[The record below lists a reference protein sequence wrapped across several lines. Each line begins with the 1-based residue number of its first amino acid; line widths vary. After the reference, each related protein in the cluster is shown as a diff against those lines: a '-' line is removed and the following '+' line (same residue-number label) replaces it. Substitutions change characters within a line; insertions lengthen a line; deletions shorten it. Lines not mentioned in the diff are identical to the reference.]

1 MSATTGAA
9 LTDAEPTGGTR
20 LDLGVGAAVAFAVH
34 VGLGLAI
41 ALAPPGKR
49 ADAAGPTAERD
60 GCASVV
66 SPACI
71 GAEPSRATLPPAS
84 DDLATAIGARRCPEP
99 VRRGQRREHEP
110 PPAVAVDL
118 LRAEVVA
125 NLGLESG
132 KRLESGAR
140 PGAGGTQV
148 ARPEDKLAV
157 AVESKTRLGEIL
169 AGGTGGTE
177 QKRKL
182 GEILGSASGKAGGEG
197 TVNVTG
203 SSYMRAVGIAVRS
216 RLVLPPSI
224 PLWER
229 AGLVA
234 KVRVRRMTASGE
246 VLEWSWD
253 KRSGNDDFDE
263 TVSSVMNRYKAGL
276 LQLPAPPPHILD
288 QINSQGAAII
298 VR

>member
-1 MSATTGAA
+1 MDAMSEVESTLGA
-9 LTDAEPTGGTR
+9 R
-20 LDLGVGAAVAFAVH
+20 LDLGVGAGVALLVHFA
-34 VGLGLAI
+34 LGLAI
-41 ALAPPGKR
+41 VLSPPGKR
-49 ADAAGPTAERD
+49 AAAAEHAAEPD

-66 SPACI
+66 SPACV
-71 GAEPSRATLPPAS
+71 GAAPNRVALPAAS
-84 DDLATAIGARRCPEP
+84 DETASAIGERRCPEP

-125 NLGLESG
+125 NLGSETG
-132 KRLESGAR
+132 KRLETGAR
-140 PGAGGTQV
+140 PGAGGTHV

-169 AGGTGGTE
+169 AGGTGGVE
-177 QKRKL
+177 QQRKL
-182 GEILGSASGKAGGEG
+182 GEILGTASGKAGGEG

-203 SSYMRAVGIAVRS
+203 STYMRAVGMAVRS
-216 RLVLPPSI
+216 KLVLPPSI

-229 AGLVA
+229 AGLQA
-234 KVRVRRMTASGE
+234 KVRVRRMTASGG

-263 TVSSVMNRYKAGL
+263 TVSGVMNRYKAGL